1 MAFKRLIITF
11 TGEAAVND
19 TMTITTNTGKSYVS
33 VVQKVRGFAN
43 QIPDPVPTGTTG
55 EGTAISYTSA
65 LIADNISFGQQ
76 LGGQL
81 DISRSSNVVTL
92 TFYDTSV
99 TSATFAT
106 TGSVSSTSSTDSNG
120 AIVTY
125 PKINTRSPHWYRVQE
140 NSSLGT
146 LTSALIK
153 LKIYE
158 GNQSNW
164 GSAENWTYQLSSIAS
179 NSEVLF
185 NLSELIK
192 DYVPTSF
199 DGYYYSKNP
208 FVDIQAISYYD
219 GVPVQMNYEFTRAFY
234 GYGYFEEGINPELSS
249 SYLQSNNKIL
259 KLADAPV
266 IIPVDRSIAQSVT
279 YFNQGEQVYSK
290 SLFAIANSGLQIE
303 YVTNGVNGA
312 DSFENRVI
320 QAGGI
325 FENSACL
332 SSFEGEFEL
341 LPVDTIHIG
350 GTDGLSIVTV
360 ENIDECKYQP
370 YKITFINKFGALQDI
385 WFFKASSL
393 SIETS
398 KEDFRRNTMSGLS
411 YSVSEH
417 QYKNLFKGGREKL
430 SVNSGFYPESYNDVF
445 RQLLLS
451 EDCWI
456 EYNNQTL
463 PVNISDSGKKFKTNL
478 MDKLI
483 SYQLEL
489 DFAYDKINTIN

>member
-1 MAFKRLIITF
+1 MAFTRLIITF

-19 TMTITTNTGKSYVS
+19 TMTITTNTGNSYVAS
-33 VVQKVRGFAN
+33 VQKVRGFAN
-43 QIPDPVPTGTTG
+43 QISQPVSTGTTG
-55 EGTAISYTSA
+55 EGTAIAYNSA
-65 LIADNISFGQQ
+65 LISDNISFGEQ

-81 DISRSSNVVTL
+81 DISQSSNVVTL
-92 TFYDTSV
+92 TFYDLSV

-106 TGSVSSTSSTDSNG
+106 TGVVTSTSATDTNG
-120 AIVTY
+120 AIITY
-125 PKINTRSPHWYRVQE
+125 PKINARSPHWYRVQE
-140 NSSLGT
+140 YSPLGT

-158 GNQSNW
+158 GSQSNW
-164 GSAENWTYQLSSIAS
+164 GAAVNWTYQLSSLAS

-185 NLSELIK
+185 NIAELIK
-192 DYVPTSF
+192 DYVPTHF
-199 DGYYYSKNP
+199 DGSYYSKNP
-208 FVDIQAISYYD
+208 FVDIQVVSYYD
-219 GVPVQMNYEFTRAFY
+219 GIPVSMNYEFTRAFY
-234 GYGYFEEGINPELSS
+234 GYGYFEEGINPELNN

-259 KLADAPV
+259 KFADSPV
-266 IIPVDRSIAQSVT
+266 IIPVDRSITQSVT
-279 YFNQGEQVYSK
+279 YLSEGEQVYTK
-290 SLFAIANSGLQIE
+290 LLFPIANSALQIE
-303 YVTNGVNGA
+303 YVTNGSNGA
-312 DSFENRVI
+312 DGFESRVILAGGSFEGNT
-320 QAGGI
+320 
-325 FENSACL
+325 CL
-332 SSFEGEFEL
+332 SEFEGEFEFF
-341 LPVDTIHIG
+341 PVDTIHIG

-360 ENIDECKYQP
+360 ENVDECKYEP
-370 YKITFINKFGALQDI
+370 YKITFINKFGALQDV

-393 SIETS
+393 SIETT

-411 YSVSEH
+411 YSVSDH

-430 SVNSGFYPESYNDVF
+430 TVNSGFYPESYNDVF

-456 EYNNQTL
+456 NYKNQTL
-463 PVNISDSGKKFKTNL
+463 PVNISDSNKKFKTNL